1 MECSCKLWPT
11 PGKVFAGTLTSAG
24 SLGKQVQQHLAG
36 VLSSAGDL
44 ANSFIAGAHGVLY
57 TLDVAG
63 TLTTAGSL
71 VKQTAQH
78 LAGTLTSAGSLTRQ
92 AGTTL
97 LGTLTPASDVF
108 GAASGAVITAAAI
121 TQDSAADNSGT
132 PGWVRVYRTG
142 DTAPGSSAATSD
154 RRLDMAAGPGTLLN
168 GAINNAVTTITVD
181 STAGFGN
188 TGELLIDSER
198 ITYTGRTGTTFTGCT
213 RGANGSSAASH
224 ADNAAV
230 SVYGTEVIFD
240 NTNFVS
246 DGFVAGGAV
255 TMSAWT
261 ITQPRT

>member
-1 MECSCKLWPT
+1 MRLSTGAANAALD
-11 PGKVFAGTLTSAG
+11 GGIGTAFDGGTARINVYTG
-24 SLGKQVQQHLAG
+24 SQPA
-36 VLSSAGDL
+36 D
-44 ANSFIAGAHGVLY
+44 ANSAATG
-57 TLDVAG
+57 
-63 TLTTAGSL
+63 
-71 VKQTAQH
+71 
-78 LAGTLTSAGSLTRQ
+78 
-92 AGTTL
+92 TL